1 MAVLSIQS
9 SVAFGHVGNSA
20 AVFALQR
27 LGREV
32 RAVHTTQLSNHTGLP
47 GWGGGP
53 LGAAH
58 LRGVFDGLER
68 SGGFAGLDA
77 ALTGY
82 IGDADSVAAA
92 ARAIDRARA
101 ARPGLVYCCDPVAGN
116 ARRGLYVSEET
127 AEAVAK
133 LLVPRADIATPN
145 AFELARLSG
154 RPAAGAAEALDACRA
169 LSRRG
174 PRTVVATSLET
185 EGGVG
190 ALARSPD
197 GAWLVETPRLP
208 AAGNGAGDL
217 AAALLLDR
225 LLAGAPLAAAL
236 SRAVSAVWGLL
247 EAAGGGEIPLA
258 AAQERLVDPPRVFP
272 ARQVAGPDGA

>member
-9 SVAFGHVGNSA
+9 TVAFGHVGNSA
-20 AVFALQR
+20 AAFALQR

-32 RAVHTTQLSNHTGLP
+32 RAVHTAQLSNHTGLP
-47 GWGGGP
+47 ARGGGP

-58 LRGVFDGLER
+58 LRAVFDGLER
-68 SGGFAGLDA
+68 SAGFAGLDA

-92 ARAIDRARA
+92 ARAIDRARS
-101 ARPGLVYCCDPVAGN
+101 ARPGLVHCCDPVMGN
-116 ARRGLYVSEET
+116 ARRGLYVPEET

-145 AFELARLSG
+145 AFELARLAG
-154 RPAAGAAEALDACRA
+154 RPAAAPAEALDACRA
-169 LSRRG
+169 LSERG

-185 EGGVG
+185 AAGTG

-208 AAGNGAGDL
+208 AAGNGAGDVMT
-217 AAALLLDR
+217 ALLLDR
-225 LLAGAPLAAAL
+225 LLAGAPLARAL
-236 SRAVSAVWGLL
+236 SRAVSATWGLL
-247 EAAGGGEIPLA
+247 EAAGGGEIPLV
-258 AAQERLVDPPRVFP
+258 AAQERLADPPREFP
-272 ARQVAGPDGA
+272 ARRIAGPGGS